1 MLFDPLQ
8 NRTLCIYRVF
18 VARRLAPFC
27 QPESIPMPPVVVR
40 RALTI
45 GLLGACLSI
54 PVAAEEKPLFE
65 LGVAGGVGYLPDY
78 PAAGQ
83 NHFNGI
89 ALPFPVYRGEIIRS
103 DSKGLLRGRLVHSR
117 DFELDISLG
126 GSLDADSDDNDAR
139 NGMPDLDHMAEVG
152 PRLQWTFAR
161 AARWAKFDLELPVRA
176 VFSTDFSSVEHR
188 GFLIEPQLAY
198 QHDNFL
204 ESGTKLK
211 LGLSPVL
218 ADEDLQDYFYQVDAP
233 FATATRRAY
242 DGQGG
247 YLGSKVRLLVQYPL
261 GKRLKLFMA
270 GDLNSHHGA
279 ANEDSPLFRE
289 DLTYGAGVGL
299 IWSFFQSKRTVNE

>member
-1 MLFDPLQ
+1 
-8 NRTLCIYRVF
+8 
-18 VARRLAPFC
+18 
-27 QPESIPMPPVVVR
+27 MPQAVVR
-40 RALTI
+40 RALAL
-45 GLLGACLSI
+45 GLLCACLSV
-54 PVAAEEKPLFE
+54 PVLAAEKPLFE
-65 LGVAGGVGYLPDY
+65 LGVAGGAGYLPDY

-89 ALPFPVYRGEIIRS
+89 ALPLPIYRGEFIRS

-139 NGMPDLDHMAEVG
+139 RGMPDLDHMAEVG

-198 QHDNFL
+198 QHGNFL
-204 ESGTKLK
+204 GSGTKLK
-211 LGLSPVL
+211 LGLSTVF
-218 ADEDLQDYFYQVDAP
+218 AEEDLQDYFYEVQAP
-233 FATATRRAY
+233 FVTTTRGAY

-247 YLGSKVRLLVQYPL
+247 YLGSRLRLLMQHPL
-261 GKRLKLFMA
+261 GKRLRLFFA
-270 GDLNSHHGA
+270 GDINSHHGA

-299 IWSFFQSKRTVNE
+299 IWSFFQSERTVNE